1 MNYVS
6 RTMEKTIEKF
16 IGKYPVIMVTGP
28 RQVGKT
34 TLLNYLKFKSNK
46 KINYVTLDD
55 MLIRTQANEDPE
67 LFLRTHEAPLIIDEF
82 QYAPNLLT
90 YIKII
95 IDEARQNEIF
105 NNKEEAGTMYYLTG
119 SRVFETMKDVSE
131 SLAGRVGIFDLF
143 AFSDRELYKMKE
155 PIFNPQIDVIRKVE
169 PTKRLSTNQIF
180 ERILKGSYP
189 DVQAGREVSIEN
201 YYSNYIRT
209 YIERDIRQLINIKN
223 EIKFTK
229 FISAVAARTGQEFNA
244 SKIATEIGIDGKTAD
259 DWISILKNTGIIY
272 LLQSYTNNNATRA
285 VRTQKVYFMDTGL
298 ACYLTGYTDNEVL
311 EKSSYSG
318 AIFETYKF
326 LKDEFPNCN
335 YEELILNYVNER
347 CDNGK
352 YKIAKVKG
360 GYRTLKEIND
370 AFNEAYEQSKRKLR
384 FFERND
390 NNSVINKII
399 NKEEWNDVLRKIEKM
414 NEESNEKNIG
424 LKRDEMLASLMC
436 YFCPEYKNK
445 IKSLKNEDLSAQK
458 IFGITSFPEYSL
470 EMDADEE
477 EIDYI

>member
-46 KINYVTLDD
+46 EINYVTLDD

-143 AFSDRELYKMKE
+143 AFSDRELYKMEE
-155 PIFNPQIDVIRKVE
+155 PIFNPQIDIIRKVE

-180 ERILKGSYP
+180 ERIIKGSYP

-244 SKIATEIGIDGKTAD
+244 SKIGTEIGIDGKTAD

-318 AIFETYKF
+318 AIFETYIISEIIKSYS
-326 LKDEFPNCN
+326 N
-335 YEELILNYVNER
+335 
-347 CDNGK
+347 NGIDPK
-352 YKIAKVKG
+352 RYLYF
-360 GYRTLKEIND
+360 YRDSNQKEIDLLIINNNTVYPVEIKKSSNPGIS
-370 AFNEAYEQSKRKLR
+370 AIKNFNVVDKFNMSNGNGIVLCLCRESNAL
-384 FFERND
+384 D
-390 NNSVINKII
+390 NNNYLVP
-399 NKEEWNDVLRKIEKM
+399 IE
-414 NEESNEKNIG
+414 
-424 LKRDEMLASLMC
+424 
-436 YFCPEYKNK
+436 
-445 IKSLKNEDLSAQK
+445 
-458 IFGITSFPEYSL
+458 
-470 EMDADEE
+470 
-477 EIDYI
+477 YI